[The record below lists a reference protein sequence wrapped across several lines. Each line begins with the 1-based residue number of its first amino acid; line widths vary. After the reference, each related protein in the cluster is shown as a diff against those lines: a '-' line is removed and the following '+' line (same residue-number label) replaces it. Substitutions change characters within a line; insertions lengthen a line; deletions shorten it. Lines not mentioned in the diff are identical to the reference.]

1 MSKVIIDNAKRTVT
15 ADLKKLTPAEMDE
28 VKMLSELG
36 YTFIQKINKRSG
48 VKRNREFYE
57 SNLRNE
63 DLEIFKTIEKKN
75 SYQKAISFAA
85 MIIKLGKMVDQDPDK
100 KFVLDDFRIR
110 AVDDMCDA
118 KLYFE
123 DVMAA

>member
-15 ADLKKLTPAEMDE
+15 ADIKKLTPAEVDE

-48 VKRNREFYE
+48 AKRNREFYE

-118 KLYFE
+118 TLYF
-123 DVMAA
+123 DSVMAA